1 MFLPPATPKPHT
13 GEDKTK
19 NSRDRWALKPKNV
32 PLWKAA
38 PPKYKNSLDAL
49 VIQAVDDNETEAGIA
64 KLKASLAAESSR
76 KDDPISASNLSE
88 NVLASAI
95 KSDGVEDSIG
105 LQRILDAVRRTEALD
120 LRKSWSFF
128 DVGAELPRAQAFPR
142 ESIRPGTYLAVLR
155 DTDPNSPE
163 RERAFHSGIIDFA
176 ISKGLLPDEVLR
188 WIFYSIP
195 SESRDNLRHAY
206 CRALKRMS
214 ARRMKS
220 LIRPGDI
227 DTLFWH
233 MSAKPAALALNNPV
247 VPDTYSQ
254 SRLSS
259 FADDTRNRILDY
271 ILRLPLDNSLTQ
283 DFTICSAIER
293 TITAVLDATTDEHA
307 DELATNICTTVHS
320 TLKDAE
326 LQSRLLEHIAPVNDW
341 IAALR
346 RRLAYM
352 FLTDDPSTD
361 VECQDRKAEVS
372 RISNILKHPQYN
384 VKRSKKG
391 QPEYDYGKLTAITT
405 FLDII
410 IDSGWSETQFAD
422 EGAEDEFNQEI
433 DALADQVKRIFTAIQ
448 DSGASHMKRTLA
460 KEALEAL
467 HYRIVYCVRTKPRPK
482 NVLFGKYE
490 PTQQRHPSILK
501 YYKKEKKVTILS
513 DKSNA

>member
-1 MFLPPATPKPHT
+1 MFLTPTTPKPHT

-19 NSRDRWALKPKNV
+19 KSRDRWALKPKNV
-32 PLWKAA
+32 PLWKAG
-38 PPKYKNSLDAL
+38 PSKYKNSLDAL

-64 KLKASLAAESSR
+64 RLKASLAAESSR
-76 KDDPISASNLSE
+76 KDDPVSASNLNE
-88 NVLASAI
+88 DVLASAV
-95 KSDGVEDSIG
+95 KSDDVDDSIG

-120 LRKSWSFF
+120 MRKSWSFF
-128 DVGAELPRAQAFPR
+128 DLEAELPRAHEFPR
-142 ESIRPGTYLAVLR
+142 ESICPGTYLAVLR

-195 SESRDNLRHAY
+195 SESRDNLRNAY
-206 CRALKRMS
+206 CRALKVY
-214 ARRMKS
+214 
-220 LIRPGDI
+220 
-227 DTLFWH
+227 TLLWH
-233 MSAKPAALALNNPV
+233 MSAKPAALALTNPV
-247 VPDTYSQ
+247 VPDTHSQ
-254 SRLSS
+254 GRLGY

-307 DELATNICTTVHS
+307 DELATNICTTVYS

-346 RRLAYM
+346 RRLAYI
-352 FLTDDPSTD
+352 FLTDDPSAD
-361 VECQDRKAEVS
+361 VGSQGRKAEVS
-372 RISNILKHPQYN
+372 RISSILKHPQYN
-384 VKRSKKG
+384 VKRYKKG

-422 EGAEDEFNQEI
+422 ESAEDEFNHEI

-490 PTQQRHPSILK
+490 PEQQRHPSILK

-513 DKSNA
+513 NKPNT

>member
-1 MFLPPATPKPHT
+1 MFLPPTTPKPHA
-13 GEDKTK
+13 GEGKTRIL
-19 NSRDRWALKPKNV
+19 RDRSAQKSKDV
-32 PLWKAA
+32 PLWKSA
-38 PPKYKNSLDAL
+38 PPKYKHSLDAL
-49 VIQAVDDNETEAGIA
+49 VIQAVDDKETEAGIA
-64 KLKASLAAESSR
+64 RLKASLAAEPSR
-76 KDDPISASNLSE
+76 KDDPVSATNLNES
-88 NVLASAI
+88 VLASAI
-95 KSDGVEDSIG
+95 KSDDVEDSKG
-105 LQRILDAVRRTEALD
+105 LQRIIDAVRRTEALD

-128 DVGAELPRAQAFPR
+128 DVGAELPRAQEFPR
-142 ESIRPGTYLAVLR
+142 ESIRPGSYLAVLR
-155 DTDPNSPE
+155 DIDPNSLE

-206 CRALKRMS
+206 CRALKVC
-214 ARRMKS
+214 
-220 LIRPGDI
+220 DI

-233 MSAKPAALALNNPV
+233 MSAKPAALALTNPI
-247 VPDTYSQ
+247 VPNTHSQ
-254 SRLSS
+254 AF

-271 ILRLPLDNSLTQ
+271 ILRLPLDDSLTQ

-293 TITAVLDATTDEHA
+293 TITSVLDAATDEHA
-307 DELATNICTTVHS
+307 DELATNICTTLYS

-346 RRLAYM
+346 RRLAYT
-352 FLTDDPSTD
+352 FLTDDPSPD
-361 VECQDRKAEVS
+361 VGYQGGKAEVS
-372 RISNILKHPQYN
+372 RISSILKQPQYN
-384 VKRSKKG
+384 VKRYKKD

-422 EGAEDEFNQEI
+422 EGAEDEFNHEI

-467 HYRIVYCVRTKPRPK
+467 HYRILYCVRTKPRPK

-490 PTQQRHPSILK
+490 PKQQRHPSILK
-501 YYKKEKKVTILS
+501 YYKKEKKVTILG
-513 DKSNA
+513 DKPNT

>member
-1 MFLPPATPKPHT
+1 MFLTPTTPKPHT
-13 GEDKTK
+13 GEGKTE
-19 NSRDRWALKPKNV
+19 NSRDRLALKPKSV
-32 PLWKAA
+32 PLWKSA

-64 KLKASLAAESSR
+64 RLKASLAEESSR
-76 KDDPISASNLSE
+76 KDDPVSATDLNE

-105 LQRILDAVRRTEALD
+105 FQRIIDAVRRTEALD

-128 DVGAELPRAQAFPR
+128 DAGAEPPRAREFPR

-163 RERAFHSGIIDFA
+163 RERAFHSGIVDFA

-206 CRALKRMS
+206 CRALKVC
-214 ARRMKS
+214 
-220 LIRPGDI
+220 DI

-233 MSAKPAALALNNPV
+233 MNAKPAALALTNPV
-247 VPDTYSQ
+247 VPNAHFQ
-254 SRLSS
+254 AF

-346 RRLAYM
+346 RRLAYT
-352 FLTDDPSTD
+352 FLTDEPSAD
-361 VECQDRKAEVS
+361 AGCQGGKAEVS
-372 RISNILKHPQYN
+372 RICSILKQPQYN
-384 VKRSKKG
+384 VKRYKKG

-410 IDSGWSETQFAD
+410 IDSGWSETRFAD
-422 EGAEDEFNQEI
+422 EGAEDEFNHEI

-467 HYRIVYCVRTKPRPK
+467 HYRILYCVRTKPRPK

-490 PTQQRHPSILK
+490 PEQQRHPSILK

-513 DKSNA
+513 DKPNA